1 LFLVVICLQV
11 SAQKE
16 PLIWFFGDHNGLDFR
31 SGSPVATTNPNVG
44 INGREIKGVATVTDA
59 NGDLLFYAAEE
70 TVYNR
75 NHDTMQNG
83 SKINSV
89 WAATQ
94 SGLTV
99 RAIHDTTLY
108 YLFTLRMDEKTGSLS
123 LPDLWYCIIDMKADN
138 GLGAVTTKN
147 VPLFDKP
154 TTQLCAIRHC
164 NQRDIWIVTHQIESD
179 AYYAFL
185 VTAAGVSST
194 PVISH
199 SGRYVE
205 RLGPTGFANEYGYM
219 KGSPNGK
226 KNSGELDGKG
236 S

>member
-1 LFLVVICLQV
+1 MPAVLALFLVVISLQV

-44 INGREIKGVATVTDA
+44 VNGREIKGVATITDA

-99 RAIHDTTLY
+99 QAIHDTTLY

-123 LPDLWYCIIDMKADN
+123 LPDLWYSIIDMKADN
-138 GLGAVTTKN
+138 GLGVVTTK
-147 VPLFDKP
+147 KRS
-154 TTQLCAIRHC
+154 CI
-164 NQRDIWIVTHQIESD
+164 
-179 AYYAFL
+179 
-185 VTAAGVSST
+185 
-194 PVISH
+194 
-199 SGRYVE
+199 
-205 RLGPTGFANEYGYM
+205 
-219 KGSPNGK
+219 
-226 KNSGELDGKG
+226 
-236 S
+236 